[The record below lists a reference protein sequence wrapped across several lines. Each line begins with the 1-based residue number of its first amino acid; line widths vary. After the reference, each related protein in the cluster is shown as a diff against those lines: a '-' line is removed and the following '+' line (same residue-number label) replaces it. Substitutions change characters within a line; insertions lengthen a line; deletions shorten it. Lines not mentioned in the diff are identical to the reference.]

1 MPDILSDITYIVR
14 QKKKPYYESSALT
27 GMVPKLH
34 FKTETRKVLIKDIR
48 DFKNFSLIKNGFLFK
63 KIKFNLEEKD
73 IQNNYIRY
81 KKDLSKFIKEL
92 FPYKYIDIF
101 DITRRSNEK
110 TGALNND
117 GPRQPAERAHVDYT
131 NNSGLVRA
139 KQILKNK
146 FSEFRKYR
154 IIQLNVWRPLC
165 SKVLSSPLAI
175 ADASS
180 IGQKDL
186 IATDQIFPD
195 RIGEIYHLAYEK
207 KQKWYWVSEMRNYEA
222 LIFKGWDSDASNK
235 VVKFTPH
242 TSFNIPDQKIN
253 EHPRQSIEARAFLI
267 L

>member
-1 MPDILSDITYIVR
+1 MPDILSDIKYIVR
-14 QKKKPYYESSALT
+14 QKEKPYYESSALT
-27 GMVPKLH
+27 GMVPKLY

-48 DFKNFSLIKNGFLFK
+48 NSKNFSLIKNGFVFK
-63 KIKFNLEEKD
+63 KIKFNLDEKD
-73 IQNNYIRY
+73 IKNNYTQY
-81 KKDLSKFIKEL
+81 KRDLSKFIKEL

-110 TGALNND
+110 AGASNKD

-131 NNSGLVRA
+131 KDSGLKRA

-146 FSEFRKYR
+146 FSEFSKYR
-154 IIQLNVWRPLC
+154 LVQLNVWRPLC

-180 IGQKDL
+180 ISQKDL

-207 KQKWYWVSEMRNYEA
+207 EQKWYWVSQMRNNEA

-235 VVKFTPH
+235 RFTPH

-253 EHPRQSIEARAFLI
+253 EHPRQSIEARAFIVL
-267 L
+267 

>member
-1 MPDILSDITYIVR
+1 MPDILSNITYIVR
-14 QKKKPYYESSALT
+14 QKRKPYYESSALT

-34 FKTETRKVLIKDIR
+34 FKTVTKKVLIKDIR
-48 DFKNFSLIKNGFLFK
+48 GSKNFSLNRNGFIFK

-73 IQNNYIRY
+73 IENNYIQY

-92 FPYKYIDIF
+92 FPYEYIDIF

-110 TGALNND
+110 TGASNKD

-131 NNSGLVRA
+131 NNSGLERA

-146 FSEFRKYR
+146 FPEFRKYR
-154 IIQLNVWRPLC
+154 VVQINVWRPLC

-175 ADASS
+175 ADAST
-180 IGQKDL
+180 INQKDL
-186 IATDQIFPD
+186 IETDQIFPD

-207 KQKWYWVSEMRNYEA
+207 KQRWYWVSEMKNYEA

-242 TSFNIPDQKIN
+242 TSFNIPNQKIN
-253 EHPRQSIEARAFLI
+253 DHPRQSIEARAFIVL
-267 L
+267 

>member
-1 MPDILSDITYIVR
+1 MPDILSNITYIVR

-34 FKTETRKVLIKDIR
+34 FKTVTKKVLIRDIR
-48 DFKNFSLIKNGFLFK
+48 DSKNFLLNRNGFIFK

-73 IQNNYIRY
+73 IQNNYTQY

-92 FPYKYIDIF
+92 FPYKYINIF

-110 TGALNND
+110 AGASNKD

-131 NNSGLVRA
+131 KDSGLNRA

-146 FSEFRKYR
+146 FSKFSKYR
-154 IIQLNVWRPLC
+154 LVQLNVWRPIC

-180 IGQKDL
+180 ISQKDL
-186 IATDQIFPD
+186 IATDQVFPN
-195 RIGEIYHLAYEK
+195 RVGEIYHLAYEK
-207 KQKWYWVSEMRNYEA
+207 KQKWYWVSEMRYNEV
-222 LIFKGWDSDASNK
+222 LIFKGWDSDDSDK

-242 TSFNIPDQKIN
+242 TSFNIPYQKIK
-253 EHPRQSIEARAFLI
+253 EHPRQSIEARAFI
-267 L
+267 VI

>member
-1 MPDILSDITYIVR
+1 MPDILSNITYIVR

-27 GMVPKLH
+27 GMIPKLH

-48 DFKNFSLIKNGFLFK
+48 DSKNFSLIKNGFVLK

-73 IQNNYIRY
+73 IQNNYIQY
-81 KKDLSKFIKEL
+81 KRDLSKFIKEL
-92 FPYKYIDIF
+92 FPYKYINIF
-101 DITRRSNEK
+101 DITRRSNER
-110 TGALNND
+110 TGASNKD

-131 NNSGLVRA
+131 NSSGLVRA

-146 FSEFRKYR
+146 FSEFRNCR
-154 IIQLNVWRPLC
+154 VIQLNVWRPLC

-180 IGQKDL
+180 ISQKDL

-207 KQKWYWVSEMRNYEA
+207 KQKWYWVSEMRNNEA
-222 LIFKGWDSDASNK
+222 LIFKGWDSVTSNK

-242 TSFNIPDQKIN
+242 TSFNIPNQKVN
-253 EHPRQSIEARAFLI
+253 EHPRQSVEARIFIVL
-267 L
+267 